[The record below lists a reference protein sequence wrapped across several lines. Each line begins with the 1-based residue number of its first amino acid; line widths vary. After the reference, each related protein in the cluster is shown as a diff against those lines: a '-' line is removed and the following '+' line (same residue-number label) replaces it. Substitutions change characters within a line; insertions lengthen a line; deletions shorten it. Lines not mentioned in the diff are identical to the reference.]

1 MDKEELNKKIEELAK
16 DYDKLDRGD
25 FEGCILALETQSGEH
40 YQTIFN
46 KVAEKVIMEKIDN
59 FNQVTITN
67 PCYNAE
73 WSRQA
78 FVELIKRLEGEFD
91 CDIDY
96 VDYSITFRYV

>member
-1 MDKEELNKKIEELAK
+1 MDKEKLNKKIEELAK

-25 FEGCILALETQSGEH
+25 FECRILALETQSGEH

-46 KVAEKVIMEKIDN
+46 KVAEKVIMEKINN

-73 WSRQA
+73 WSRQ
-78 FVELIKRLEGEFD
+78 EEIDLIKKLENEFD

-96 VDYSITFRYV
+96 IDYSITFKCV

>member
-25 FEGCILALETQSGEH
+25 FECRILALETQSGEH

-46 KVAEKVIMEKIDN
+46 KVAEKVIMEKINN

-73 WSRQA
+73 WSRQ
-78 FVELIKRLEGEFD
+78 EEIDLIKKLENEFD

-96 VDYSITFRYV
+96 IDYSIIFKCI

>member
-46 KVAEKVIMEKIDN
+46 KVAEKVIEERIDN
-59 FNQVTITN
+59 FNKVTITN

-78 FVELIKRLEGEFD
+78 EIDLIKELENEFD
-91 CDIDY
+91 CNIDY
-96 VDYSITFRYV
+96 IDYSITFKYV